1 MYIAILLLH
10 NIFSTVNK
18 LLLFFFLL
26 FSHIYST
33 VNFDWIC
40 NFPTI
45 LILQSLVEIT
55 HKNGDETWWI
65 HLHVCYGNSH
75 NQRSTYCSKSSTVVS
90 HKPLRG
96 FIASHSFLFFL
107 LHIDSKEITGGQVLN
122 CWMKKTKPNKWMDQC
137 CDQESGKWPFS
148 ELLKKGGKNVARHRI
163 HTSTQRWAEC

>member
-18 LLLFFFLL
+18 LLLFFFTLL
-26 FSHIYST
+26 FPHIYST

-96 FIASHSFLFFL
+96 FIASHSFLFFFAAYRFKRNHWRPSTKL
-107 LHIDSKEITGGQVLN
+107 LNEKN
-122 CWMKKTKPNKWMDQC
+122 KTKQMNGPMLWSRIWQMAL
-137 CDQESGKWPFS
+137 FRAS
-148 ELLKKGGKNVARHRI
+148 EERRQKCGPA
-163 HTSTQRWAEC
+163 